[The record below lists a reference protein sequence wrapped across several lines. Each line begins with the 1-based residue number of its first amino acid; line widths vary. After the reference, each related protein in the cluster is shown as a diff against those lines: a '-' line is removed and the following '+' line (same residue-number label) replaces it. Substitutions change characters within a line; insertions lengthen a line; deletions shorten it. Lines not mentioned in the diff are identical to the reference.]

1 MQMVILYVST
11 LVIFLAVDAV
21 GITKMIRP
29 VFERH
34 VGDLLADPFRVGP
47 AAFFYSLYIVGV
59 LYFVS
64 VPALK
69 ANQPVQAL
77 IAGALIGL
85 MCYGTYEFTN
95 LATLRDWSWEQVV
108 TDTLWGGALT
118 GVSAWAGVMIGCWLA

>member
-1 MQMVILYVST
+1 MQMVILYIST
-11 LVIFLAVDAV
+11 LVIFLGVDAV
-21 GITKMIRP
+21 GITKLIRP

-64 VPALK
+64 LPALRE
-69 ANQPVQAL
+69 NQPTQAL
-77 IAGALIGL
+77 IGGVLIGL

-95 LATLRDWSWEQVV
+95 LATLRDWSWEQVI

-118 GVSAWAGVMIGCWLA
+118 GASAWAGVMITRWFT

>member
-1 MQMVILYVST
+1 MQMVILYIST

-47 AAFFYSLYIVGV
+47 AVFFYALYIVGV

-64 VPALK
+64 LPALRD
-69 ANQPVQAL
+69 NQPVQAL
-77 IAGALIGL
+77 IGGVLIGL

-95 LATLRDWSWEQVV
+95 LATLRAWSWEQVIM
-108 TDTLWGGALT
+108 DTLWGGALT
-118 GVSAWAGVMIGCWLA
+118 GASAWAGVMITRWFA

>member
-21 GITKMIRP
+21 GISKLIRP

-47 AAFFYSLYIVGV
+47 ATFFYSLYIVGV

-69 ANQPVQAL
+69 AGQPAQAL

-95 LATLRDWSWEQVV
+95 LATLRDWSWEQVI

-118 GVSAWAGVMIGCWLA
+118 GASAWAGVMITRAFA

>member
-1 MQMVILYVST
+1 MQMVILYIST

-34 VGDLLADPFRVGP
+34 VGELLADPFRVGP
-47 AAFFYSLYIVGV
+47 AVFFYALYIVGV

-64 VPALK
+64 VPALRG
-69 ANQPVQAL
+69 NQPVQAL
-77 IAGALIGL
+77 IGGVLIGL

-95 LATLRDWSWEQVV
+95 LATLRAWSWEQVIM
-108 TDTLWGGALT
+108 DTLWGGALT
-118 GVSAWAGVMIGCWLA
+118 GASAWAGVMITRWFA

>member
-21 GITKMIRP
+21 GISKLIRP

-69 ANQPVQAL
+69 AGQPVQAL
-77 IAGALIGL
+77 IGGVLIGL

-95 LATLRDWSWEQVV
+95 LATLRDWSWEQVI

-118 GVSAWAGVMIGCWLA
+118 GASAWAGVMITRAFA